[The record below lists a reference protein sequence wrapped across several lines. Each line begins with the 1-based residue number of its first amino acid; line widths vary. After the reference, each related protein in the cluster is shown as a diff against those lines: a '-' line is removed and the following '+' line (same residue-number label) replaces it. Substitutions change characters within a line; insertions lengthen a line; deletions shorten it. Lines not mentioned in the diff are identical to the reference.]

1 MWNELTAPYKQIVT
15 VGGKLPMKVSINKT
29 TQKKMISNQKYYFLF
44 FFPLHR
50 LEGQSNLFLKR
61 KALITLILRFQR
73 WNFSLLND
81 LQNTRG
87 KLKNIF
93 HAISSPRMSETIFRK
108 ALIALNAV
116 LSLTARS
123 RDLVCLRQIPVP
135 LS

>member
-44 FFPLHR
+44 FSSSQIGRAVQPLSQKKS
-50 LEGQSNLFLKR
+50 LNNANSKIPKMKFFSAQWPAKYTWKVEKYFSCN
-61 KALITLILRFQR
+61 LIT
-73 WNFSLLND
+73 
-81 LQNTRG
+81 T
-87 KLKNIF
+87 
-93 HAISSPRMSETIFRK
+93 HMSETIFRK
-108 ALIALNAV
+108 ALIILNAV